1 MLHASSCVCF
11 FFLRGVLK
19 FFFFHSSYILQH
31 DFSFLCRPIHDN
43 ALETVD
49 VISSPGRSPLSAG
62 ATICYL
68 FLAFKNFAC
77 CFHFL
82 NFRQDPRVNG
92 MRLCTSTWKRQS
104 VSPGFVQVM
113 LWATL
118 FTLATG
124 CCYVTGENLSQCNCH
139 GMCFAD
145 SIWIAFCLRTCLV

>member
-1 MLHASSCVCF
+1 MQNPMLHASSCVCF
-11 FFLRGVLK
+11 FFEGGVEI
-19 FFFFHSSYILQH
+19 FFFHSSYILQH

-49 VISSPGRSPLSAG
+49 VISSPGRPPLSAG

-104 VSPGFVQVM
+104 VSPGFVQVIVVGNSVYPGYRV
-113 LWATL
+113 LL
-118 FTLATG
+118 
-124 CCYVTGENLSQCNCH
+124 C
-139 GMCFAD
+139 D
-145 SIWIAFCLRTCLV
+145 RRKLVPV